1 MILIPSD
8 HAQKFHET
16 GIWGN
21 VTLDGLFRKNA
32 EAHPD
37 RLALAD
43 APDRAEWTGGTQRSL
58 TYREMDA
65 EIDQVAGMFVA
76 LGLKPDNVVGF
87 QVVSSVDSI
96 IAMLAALRAGLI
108 VSPLPLTWGNREI
121 TSAMSKVS
129 AKAIVASDRCE
140 TIPIGENIRDA
151 AVDLFG
157 LRFILGLGGELPDG
171 LIDVPSFLEETG
183 DQLPEVD
190 IGRQGI
196 AADHVATLSWST
208 GRDGL
213 PFPVPRNHNHW
224 IAAGLMT
231 MLEAGLEDGCQI
243 VSPYSA
249 SNLIGFG
256 SAVVPWLLR
265 SGTLHLC
272 HPVSMSGLIHRIL
285 QSDADVAVL
294 PGPLLASLAAR
305 LPAAAENVT
314 LIAAWASG
322 VRADNQMDA
331 TAGRP
336 VVDLTILD
344 ELAVVARKR
353 PVDSSEPVL
362 LSMGACSAPSG
373 ADGAPVLVT
382 LSGEATENKTS
393 LCLSGPMVPA
403 EPWDKEHDYWPGDE
417 KGLLETRMQL
427 VRNGQDITQLSLRTA
442 PGDRFFYASSTGYL
456 EAVDE
461 IYAGFPGA
469 KDAAAFVID
478 DPIVGCRLCAA
489 IVPADGAGVDRNAFQ
504 SYLENIRAGL
514 QLMPSEVISVAAI
527 PRNEIGSVMRDTFL
541 SETNMPATA
550 IA

>member
-1 MILIPSD
+1 MILIQSD
-8 HAQKFHET
+8 HAQTFHET
-16 GIWGN
+16 GVWGN
-21 VTLDGLFRKNA
+21 VTLDGLFKKNA

-37 RLALAD
+37 RLALTD
-43 APDRAEWTGGTQRSL
+43 APDRAEWTGGAPRSL
-58 TYREMDA
+58 TYQELDA
-65 EIDQVAGMFVA
+65 EIDRVAGMFAA

-108 VSPLPLTWGNREI
+108 ISPLPLTWGHREI
-121 TSAMSKVS
+121 TAAMGKVS

-157 LRFILGLGGELPDG
+157 LRFILGLGEDLPDG
-171 LIDVPSFLEETG
+171 LINVSSFLEEAG

-190 IGRQGI
+190 LNRQGI
-196 AADHVATLSWST
+196 AADHIATLSWST
-208 GRDGL
+208 GHDGL
-213 PFPVPRNHNHW
+213 PFPVPRTHNHW
-224 IAAGLMT
+224 IATGLMT
-231 MLEAGLEDGCQI
+231 MLETGQKDGCRI

-256 SAVVPWLLR
+256 GAVVPWLLR

-285 QSDADVAVL
+285 QTEADIAVL

-305 LPAAAENVT
+305 LPDAAENVT

-322 VRADNQMDA
+322 VRIGNQMEA
-331 TAGRP
+331 SPGRT
-336 VVDLTILD
+336 VIDLTILD

-353 PVDSSEPVL
+353 PADSPEPVL
-362 LSMGACSAPSG
+362 LNMGACSAPSE
-373 ADGAPVLVT
+373 AEGAPVLLT
-382 LSGEATENKTS
+382 LSGETTDNKTS

-403 EPWDKEHDYWPGDE
+403 EPWDKEHDYWPGNE
-417 KGLLETRMQL
+417 NGLLETRLQA
-427 VRNGQDITQLSLRTA
+427 VTNGEDITQLNLRTA

-456 EAVDE
+456 EVIDE

-469 KDAAAFVID
+469 KDAAAFVVD

-489 IVPADGAGVDRNAFQ
+489 IVPADGAGLDRDAFQ
-504 SYLENIRAGL
+504 SYLENMRAGL
-514 QLMPSEVISVAAI
+514 QLMPSDVISVSAI
-527 PRNEIGSVMRDTFL
+527 PRNEIGSVIRETF
-541 SETNMPATA
+541 SAETNMPATA
-550 IA
+550 TA